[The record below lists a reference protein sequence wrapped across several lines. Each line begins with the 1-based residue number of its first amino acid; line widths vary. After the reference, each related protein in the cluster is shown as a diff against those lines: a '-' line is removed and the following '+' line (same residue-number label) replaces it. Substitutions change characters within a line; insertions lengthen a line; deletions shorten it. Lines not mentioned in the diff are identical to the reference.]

1 MQPCGINKHAC
12 IFLLRRTYYPLRFA
26 FLDYTPFMKYAYP
39 VTERGNKAHVVGNK
53 ENRNAKRFLQL
64 LKQLED
70 ACLNGYIKIAR
81 GLVRNKELRTAA

>member
-1 MQPCGINKHAC
+1 
-12 IFLLRRTYYPLRFA
+12 
-26 FLDYTPFMKYAYP
+26 MKYAYP

-64 LKQLED
+64 LEQLED

-81 GLVRNKELRTAA
+81 GGAGSAHR